1 MKYYA
6 GLDVSLEETS
16 ICVVDSDGVIVA
28 ERKVASEPREIAEA
42 LLALG
47 LVFERVGLEA
57 GPLSPWLHDGL
68 HSEGLPAIC
77 IETRQMKAALRA
89 MRNKTDRNDAR
100 GIAQVMRTGW
110 FRFVHVKSPESQE
123 LRLLLNHRKT
133 LQRKTLDLENEVR
146 GTLKAFGLKVG
157 KVSRGRFAA
166 RVREL
171 VADRPRLRAAT
182 ESMLKARG
190 ALMTEFDR
198 LHRMV
203 LEAVRGDLLCGRL
216 MTVPGVGP
224 ITALAFKTGVDV
236 PERFAKSKTVGAHF
250 GLTSRKFNSGE
261 IDYNGRISKCG
272 DAMVRTLLYEAAN
285 AMLIRCA
292 RYSALKAWAMRIAK
306 TRGLKRAKVALA
318 RKLAVIMHRMWL
330 DGSEFRWSD
339 KASAAAH

>member
-1 MKYYA
+1 MKYFA

-16 ICVVDSDGVIVA
+16 LCVVDGEGKIVA
-28 ERKVASEPREIAEA
+28 ERKVASEPRAIAESLRA
-42 LLALG
+42 VGLG
-47 LVFERVGLEA
+47 FERVGLEA
-57 GPLSPWLHDGL
+57 GPLSPWLHGGL
-68 HSEGLPAIC
+68 RAEGLPAIC

-133 LQRKTLDLENEVR
+133 LQRKTLDLENEIR

-166 RVREL
+166 RVRKL

-182 ESMLKARG
+182 EPMLRAR
-190 ALMTEFDR
+190 AAVMVEFDR

-203 LEAVRGDLLCGRL
+203 LAVVRGDSLCRRL

-250 GLTSRKFNSGE
+250 GLTSRKTTTAAS
-261 IDYNGRISKCG
+261 
-272 DAMVRTLLYEAAN
+272 AN
-285 AMLIRCA
+285 AAMPWCA
-292 RYSALKAWAMRIAK
+292 RFS
-306 TRGLKRAKVALA
+306 TRPP
-318 RKLAVIMHRMWL
+318 MPC
-330 DGSEFRWSD
+330 
-339 KASAAAH
+339 

>member
-171 VADRPRLRAAT
+171 LANRSRLRAAT
-182 ESMLKARG
+182 ESMLKARA
-190 ALMTEFDR
+190 ALMAEFDR

>member
-1 MKYYA
+1 M
-6 GLDVSLEETS
+6 
-16 ICVVDSDGVIVA
+16 VDSDGVIVA

-77 IETRQMKAALRA
+77 IETRQMKVALRA

-171 VADRPRLRAAT
+171 VADRPRLRAAM

-250 GLTSRKFNSGE
+250 WLTSRKFNSGE
-261 IDYNGRISKCG
+261 IDHNGRISKCG

>member
-1 MKYYA
+1 MKYYV

-171 VADRPRLRAAT
+171 MADRPRLRAAT

>member
-16 ICVVDSDGVIVA
+16 LCVVDGEGAIVA
-28 ERKVASEPREIAEA
+28 ERKVASEPRAIAES
-42 LLALG
+42 LRALG
-47 LVFERVGLEA
+47 FDFERVGLEA

-68 HSEGLPAIC
+68 RAEGLPAIC
-77 IETRQMKAALRA
+77 IETRQMKAALQA

-110 FRFVHVKSPESQE
+110 FRFVHVKSLESQE
-123 LRLLLNHRKT
+123 LRLLLTHRRT
-133 LQRKTLDLENEVR
+133 LQRKALDIENEIR
-146 GTLKAFGLKVG
+146 GTLKAFGLKIG
-157 KVSRGRFAA
+157 KASRGRFAA

-171 VADRPRLRAAT
+171 VADRARLRAVT
-182 ESMLKARG
+182 EPMLKAR
-190 ALMTEFDR
+190 ASVRAEFDR

-203 LEAVRGDLLCGRL
+203 LEVVRGDPLCRRL
-216 MTVPGVGP
+216 MTIPGVGE

-272 DAMVRTLLYEAAN
+272 DAMVRTLLHEAAN
-285 AMLIRCA
+285 ALLTRCA
-292 RYSALKAWAMRIAK
+292 RNSALKAWAMRIAK
-306 TRGLKRAKVALA
+306 TRGKKRAKVALA

-330 DGSEFRWSD
+330 DGSEFYWSH
-339 KASAAAH
+339 KASAGAP